1 MAGNRGKQKGQQ
13 AMNDEIGNFLIK
25 FTTEG
30 FDKVEKSLDALNKN
44 MEKLDDSFEKGSNKG
59 ESFFGALL
67 KWDIVVGTITK
78 SFRALR
84 NEITDVFNVAED
96 MTTLFRKEQILGT
109 EAKVLERYGWLS
121 KLNQGSQ
128 QDAYAFFE
136 GLQSLMLKASTPA
149 LWSESDAKDLA
160 LAGINWSYNSGATV
174 AQNRDAF
181 LVALRQAFLNNMG
194 NDARMSY
201 LKKYVPQE
209 SIYSAFMAPEKDFR
223 AMMDWAESVRVIS
236 KEPERLQDVQDLR
249 VEKLEWES
257 FWQKLDLQLTKPLAD
272 LYKALEPLQEPL
284 EKLVADF
291 GKWVSENSDKIAGWV
306 EDAAKWVAKELP
318 KIVEK
323 FADGF
328 TKALEIISNIYDW
341 MSNKGVIGKTW
352 DSVKMV
358 ADAITGVAK
367 VGVNAIVG
375 DDVWKP
381 IDEYREKYSKDGEGG
396 YLGSVIREMD
406 RIAAIPLSQTAAYS
420 TTNNYG
426 SPVTVKAGTY
436 PNDIVIQPRTV
447 GPTGAMLAGINKG

>member
-1 MAGNRGKQKGQQ
+1 
-13 AMNDEIGNFLIK
+13 MNDEIGNFLIK

-30 FDKVEKSLDALNKN
+30 FDKVEKSLDALNKG
-44 MEKLDDSFEKGSNKG
+44 MDKLNDSFEKGNNKG

-78 SFRALR
+78 SFRALK

-96 MTTLFRKEQILGT
+96 MTTLFRKEQSLGV
-109 EAKVLERYGWLS
+109 EAKVLERYGLLA

-128 QDAYAFFE
+128 SDAYAFFDNI
-136 GLQSLMLKASTPA
+136 QNLMLKASTPA

-160 LAGINWSYNSGATV
+160 LAGINWSYNGGLTT

-181 LVALRQAFLNNMG
+181 LMALRDAFVRNMYD
-194 NDARMSY
+194 DAKMSM
-201 LKKYVPQE
+201 LKKYVGQD
-209 SIYSAFMAPEKDFR
+209 SLYSAFMAPEESFR
-223 AMMDWAESVRVIS
+223 KQMQWADNMRVLS
-236 KEPERLQDVQDLR
+236 REPERLQDVQDLR
-249 VEKLEWES
+249 VEKLEWGQ
-257 FWQKLDLQLTKPLAD
+257 FWQKLDLQLTKPLTD

-341 MSNKGVIGKTW
+341 MSNKGVVGKTW

-436 PNDIVIQPRTV
+436 PNDIVVQPTV
-447 GPTGAMLAGINKG
+447 MGPSGAMLSSLRK

>member
-128 QDAYAFFE
+128 QDAYAFFD

-236 KEPERLQDVQDLR
+236 KEPERLQDVQNLR

-257 FWQKLDLQLTKPLAD
+257 FWQKLDLQLTKPLTD
-272 LYKALEPLQEPL
+272 LYMALEPLQEPL
-284 EKLVADF
+284 QKLVARF
-291 GKWVSENSDKIAGWV
+291 GIWVDENSDKIAGWV
-306 EDAAKWVAKELP
+306 EKAAMWVADELP
-318 KIVEK
+318 GILDKAYQALKLIFGAVLELVK
-323 FADGF
+323 PGAWSFAKDF
-328 TKALEIISNIYDW
+328 
-341 MSNKGVIGKTW
+341 GKW
-352 DSVKMV
+352 LS
-358 ADAITGVAK
+358 
-367 VGVNAIVG
+367 G
-375 DDVWKP
+375 DMAWED
-381 IDEYREKYSKDGEGG
+381 IDKKYGKEGG
-396 YLGSVIREMD
+396 GFLGWAMRQGNALGELL
-406 RIAAIPLSQTAAYS
+406 AYPTQAQTEWARNYN